1 MTGDRLAEAA
11 GIIAARRLGR
21 TRLEALPPDIAPR
34 DEAEAYRVQEH
45 VHDHLAASGYGPRI
59 GYKVACTTK
68 VMQDY
73 LGILSPCS
81 AGLFAAGRHDRR
93 AALDAGRYARIGVEC
108 EIAVLIGRDLAP
120 EAAPFTREAVAAA
133 LAAAMPA
140 IEIVDDRY
148 VDWRTTPA
156 PTLIADDFFSAG
168 SVLGDPVSPSVL
180 ADPARLVGVTVIDGV
195 EAGRG
200 TGADVLGHPLNAL
213 VWLADHLA
221 ARRRTLREGEVVLLG
236 SLVETKWLA
245 RGNRAD
251 VSIAG
256 LGSVALSVA

>member
-1 MTGDRLAEAA
+1 MTADRLARAA
-11 GIIAARRLGR
+11 AVIAGRRLAR

-34 DEAEAYRVQEH
+34 DEGEAYRVQAL
-45 VHDHLAASGYGPRI
+45 VHERLAAGGHGPRI

-73 LGILSPCS
+73 LGIRSPCS
-81 AGLFAAGRHDRR
+81 AGLFSAGRHDGS
-93 AALDAGRYARIGVEC
+93 AILDAGRYARIGVEC
-108 EIAVLIGRDLAP
+108 EIAVRIGRDLVPA
-120 EAAPFTREAVAAA
+120 AAPFTRDTVVPAV
-133 LAAAMPA
+133 AAAMPA

-156 PTLIADDFFSAG
+156 ATLIADDFFSAG
-168 SVLGDPVSPSVL
+168 SVLGAPVSPSVL
-180 ADPARLVGVTVIDGV
+180 ADPAGLVGTTVINGV

-221 ARRRTLREGEVVLLG
+221 ARGRTLGEGEIVLLG
-236 SLVETKWLA
+236 SLVETKWLG
-245 RGNRAD
+245 RGDTAV
-251 VSIAG
+251 VSITG
-256 LGSVALSVA
+256 LGAVELAVV